1 MKTVADIKEGY
12 TLISTGKVEDFN
24 DLEFKRVAV
33 ADIKNG
39 AEEFA
44 SLGKAQFCEISS
56 KKIESAESNP
66 IVGLLKNKEVK
77 KLVEDLGLEV
87 VSCGRHAVTGQR
99 NNNNNNMTQFMLRD
113 LKDNVR

>member
-1 MKTVADIKEGY
+1 MTNVAYIKEGY
-12 TLISTGKVEDFN
+12 TLISEGYVK
-24 DLEFKRVAV
+24 DLKPLDFKRVVV

-66 IVGLLKNKEVK
+66 IVGLLKNEEVK

-87 VSCGRHAVTGQR
+87 FSCGRHAVTGQR
-99 NNNNNNMTQFMLRD
+99 NNNNNMTQFMLRD